1 MQAIDIFPWNDSFET
16 GLTDIDQQH
25 RQLVALLNLLASQVA
40 YKSDGAQL
48 RHILDELMRYTVYHF
63 QTEEHIWHS
72 HVAGTEEEIRHRQV
86 HAGFID
92 TIRGLIDQQSVRPLD
107 ELVQETLA
115 FLASWLASHILES
128 DKRMAFTVQAIQAGL
143 PPDQAR
149 RQAAERMSGETQT
162 WINLILTIYRT
173 LATNTVNLMR
183 EIARHK
189 VANDAL
195 SASEVRYHATIDA
208 APVPM
213 ALNDDSGN
221 ITYLNAAFTHAFGYT
236 HDDIP
241 TLRAWWNHAYP
252 DPDYCRHVI
261 TAWTERLEKSK
272 REGTAFVPLE
282 VRLLTKDGRQRTV
295 MASASSLNA
304 VADRLHLVTLY
315 DITERE
321 QAEQRLRESHLL
333 LQTVINNVP
342 MRVFWKDRD
351 LRYLGCNPPF
361 ARDAGKSSPEEL
373 LGKDDYQMGWSA
385 QAGLYQA
392 DDRSVMDS
400 GHAKLSYE
408 EPQTTPDGAT
418 IWLQTAKVPL
428 RNVANEIIGVVGVYD
443 DITERKLAQDSL
455 RQSQERLRLALSA
468 ARQEWFDVTVET
480 GDVNVGPTYAQL
492 LGYEPD
498 EFETNLDNWLA
509 HVHPD
514 DRPGLLALFAD
525 GHPTDQTVEVE
536 YRRMTKSGDWIWFHA
551 VGKVIER
558 DARGYPNRIAGI
570 NMDVTER
577 KRAEEEL
584 ARHRQNLENLVE
596 ERTQQLM
603 EAKSAAEAA
612 NVAKSAFLA
621 NMSHEIRT
629 PLNAV
634 IGMAELILHS
644 RLSPRQRDY
653 VSKIR
658 IAGRTL
664 LDTLN
669 DILDFSK
676 IEAGRLELEDIPFR
690 LEQVVANAFL
700 LVERTALEKG
710 VELLFDVRPASAGL
724 LRQRLRGDPLRIG
737 QVLANLL
744 SNAVKFTPS
753 GHVSLCIDG
762 KPADD
767 GRHLVSLTVE
777 DTGIGMRPEQIEFL
791 FDDFV
796 QADGATTRQYGG
808 TGLGLA
814 IVRRLVE
821 AMGGEIRV
829 QSAPR
834 AGSRFQIQIPLTRDG
849 GEPASPPPPLPPM
862 RVLIAEDYPEARL
875 ALIDLLNI
883 EGIDDVEAVSSGGE
897 VMACLR
903 AARATDRP
911 YDLMFLDWSLPD
923 LDGGAIMRALGEQ
936 PELVPAHIALM
947 SVPRTLGEDVA
958 ELRPGGLHFCDRP
971 LLPGTLRQLCGVVLG
986 LQTKEAGGSVAT
998 GALDGMRVLLVEDNA
1013 TSRDV
1018 AVALLGRW
1026 GVEVDTAA
1034 EGRDALA
1041 QLGAEAPDYYALVLM
1056 DLQMPVMDGYEA
1068 IRQIRARPEFGNLP
1082 VYALSAHRGRSVLE
1096 QCLALGM
1103 NGCLNKPYELPELF
1117 DVLSRHYR
1125 PEFAPA
1131 PTPVP
1136 AGGPALM
1143 GLEAVPGLD
1152 PNCAINDTGI
1162 SPTLYPRL
1170 LAKFRAQFADGPV
1183 ALRKDVAA
1191 RDWAAVALSS
1201 HTLKGRAGLL
1211 GMNGISMMSGRL
1223 EAAAR
1228 AGDPLRAMTALTE
1241 LENQMRSLVDGLGK
1255 ALLPDVG
1262 EPDPPSAL
1270 PDQTSP
1276 PGSV

>member
-63 QTEEHIWHS
+63 QAEELIWHS

-213 ALNDDSGN
+213 ALNDGSGN

-241 TLRAWWNHAYP
+241 TLQAWWNHAYP

-261 TAWTERLEKSK
+261 TAWTERLETS
-272 REGTAFVPLE
+272 RRDGTAFVPLE

-480 GDVNVGPTYAQL
+480 GEVNVGPTYAQL

-629 PLNAV
+629 PLNA
-634 IGMAELILHS
+634 ITGLAHLIRKGGLAPDQIEHMNKLEGAGEHL
-644 RLSPRQRDY
+644 LS
-653 VSKIR
+653 V
-658 IAGRTL
+658 
-664 LDTLN
+664 LN
-669 DILDFSK
+669 AILDLSK
-676 IEAGRLELEDIPFR
+676 IEAGKFSLEERDVWIEGLVGNVSSIVRER
-690 LEQVVANAFL
+690 ANG
-700 LVERTALEKG
+700 KG
-710 VELLFDVRPASAGL
+710 LTFTTEVDRFPDGL
-724 LRQRLRGDPLRIG
+724 LGDPTRIQQALLNYAINAIKFTDHGHVTLRAKRIG
-737 QVLANLL
+737 GDALG
-744 SNAVKFTPS
+744 T
-753 GHVSLCIDG
+753 
-762 KPADD
+762 
-767 GRHLVSLTVE
+767 LVRFEVE
-777 DTGIGMRPEQIEFL
+777 DTGIGVAPDTLARL
-791 FDDFV
+791 FAAFE
-796 QADGATTRQYGG
+796 QADSTTTRQYGG

-814 IVRRLVE
+814 ITKRL
-821 AMGGEIRV
+821 AALMGGEV
-829 QSAPR
+829 GASSTPG
-834 AGSRFQIQIPLTRDG
+834 AGSTFWFTVRLKQGTPEVRRATT
-849 GEPASPPPPLPPM
+849 ASPQDAETILKQ
-862 RVLIAEDYPEARL
+862 RFAGTRILLAEDEPINQEITQ
-875 ALIDLLNI
+875 ALL
-883 EGIDDVEAVSSGGE
+883 
-897 VMACLR
+897 
-903 AARATDRP
+903 
-911 YDLMFLDWSLPD
+911 
-923 LDGGAIMRALGEQ
+923 
-936 PELVPAHIALM
+936 
-947 SVPRTLGEDVA
+947 EDV
-958 ELRPGGLHFCDRP
+958 GL
-971 LLPGTLRQLCGVVLG
+971 
-986 LQTKEAGGSVAT
+986 SV
-998 GALDGMRVLLVEDNA
+998 D
-1013 TSRDV
+1013 
-1018 AVALLGRW
+1018 
-1026 GVEVDTAA
+1026 
-1034 EGRDALA
+1034 
-1041 QLGAEAPDYYALVLM
+1041 
-1056 DLQMPVMDGYEA
+1056 
-1068 IRQIRARPEFGNLP
+1068 
-1082 VYALSAHRGRSVLE
+1082 
-1096 QCLALGM
+1096 
-1103 NGCLNKPYELPELF
+1103 
-1117 DVLSRHYR
+1117 
-1125 PEFAPA
+1125 FADD
-1131 PTPVP
+1131 
-1136 AGGPALM
+1136 
-1143 GLEAVPGLD
+1143 GLEAIQRVETQAYALILMDMQMPKMDGLD
-1152 PNCAINDTGI
+1152 ATRRIRQMPGNQRTPI
-1162 SPTLYPRL
+1162 L
-1170 LAKFRAQFADGPV
+1170 
-1183 ALRKDVAA
+1183 
-1191 RDWAAVALSS
+1191 
-1201 HTLKGRAGLL
+1201 
-1211 GMNGISMMSGRL
+1211 
-1223 EAAAR
+1223 
-1228 AGDPLRAMTALTE
+1228 AMTANAFAE
-1241 LENQMRSLVDGLGK
+1241 DKARCLEAGMDDFITKPVVPERLYA
-1255 ALLPDVG
+1255 ALAEWLMK
-1262 EPDPPSAL
+1262 
-1270 PDQTSP
+1270 T
-1276 PGSV
+1276 

>member
-1 MQAIDIFPWNDSFET
+1 MKLSKLSLIFS
-16 GLTDIDQQH
+16 
-25 RQLVALLNLLASQVA
+25 VVLL
-40 YKSDGAQL
+40 
-48 RHILDELMRYTVYHF
+48 
-63 QTEEHIWHS
+63 
-72 HVAGTEEEIRHRQV
+72 
-86 HAGFID
+86 
-92 TIRGLIDQQSVRPLD
+92 
-107 ELVQETLA
+107 
-115 FLASWLASHILES
+115 
-128 DKRMAFTVQAIQAGL
+128 
-143 PPDQAR
+143 
-149 RQAAERMSGETQT
+149 
-162 WINLILTIYRT
+162 LIL
-173 LATNTVNLMR
+173 
-183 EIARHK
+183 
-189 VANDAL
+189 
-195 SASEVRYHATIDA
+195 
-208 APVPM
+208 
-213 ALNDDSGN
+213 G
-221 ITYLNAAFTHAFGYT
+221 
-236 HDDIP
+236 
-241 TLRAWWNHAYP
+241 
-252 DPDYCRHVI
+252 
-261 TAWTERLEKSK
+261 
-272 REGTAFVPLE
+272 
-282 VRLLTKDGRQRTV
+282 
-295 MASASSLNA
+295 
-304 VADRLHLVTLY
+304 
-315 DITERE
+315 
-321 QAEQRLRESHLL
+321 
-333 LQTVINNVP
+333 IN
-342 MRVFWKDRD
+342 
-351 LRYLGCNPPF
+351 G
-361 ARDAGKSSPEEL
+361 SIS
-373 LGKDDYQMGWSA
+373 
-385 QAGLYQA
+385 
-392 DDRSVMDS
+392 
-400 GHAKLSYE
+400 
-408 EPQTTPDGAT
+408 
-418 IWLQTAKVPL
+418 
-428 RNVANEIIGVVGVYD
+428 
-443 DITERKLAQDSL
+443 
-455 RQSQERLRLALSA
+455 
-468 ARQEWFDVTVET
+468 
-480 GDVNVGPTYAQL
+480 
-492 LGYEPD
+492 
-498 EFETNLDNWLA
+498 
-509 HVHPD
+509 
-514 DRPGLLALFAD
+514 LLALAAFDKVQAVQQNRADALRQVDDLRREMEMLSRLVRSYVVTGETSYLKYYYAILAIREGERPLVVDDDPTTYWDRVIAGTTPFVQRPPGTGVSLRARMISLGFDGTELEALQQVLSEAEALKVHEQVAFAATQGLYD
-525 GHPTDQTVEVE
+525 PKADTFVSEGVPHPELAVKFVHNRE
-536 YRRMTKSGDWIWFHA
+536 YDILRARMAQAVAELKGRVDRRTGAAVSDARARLRDWIVTAIIGMVVTALLVVRGFFT
-551 VGKVIER
+551 VRRRVLQPIEDMCAATDR
-558 DARGYPNRIAGI
+558 LARGEYDARIPDVAGVAEI
-570 NMDVTER
+570 RTLRDTFNSMAGSIESDILDREHIRQELVEAR
-577 KRAEEEL
+577 ARAEQ
-584 ARHRQNLENLVE
+584 A
-596 ERTQQLM
+596 TQ
-603 EAKSAAEAA
+603 AKSM
-612 NVAKSAFLA
+612 FLA

-753 GHVSLCIDG
+753 GHVSLCIGG
-762 KPADD
+762 KLADD

-849 GEPASPPPPLPPM
+849 DETASPPPPLPPM

-986 LQTKEAGGSVAT
+986 LQTKEAGGGVAT

-1034 EGRDALA
+1034 DGRDALA

-1068 IRQIRARPEFGNLP
+1068 IRQIRARPELGNLP

-1096 QCLALGM
+1096 HCLALGM

-1262 EPDPPSAL
+1262 ETDPQPAL

>member
-40 YKSDGAQL
+40 YKSDGVQL

-128 DKRMAFTVQAIQAGL
+128 DKRMAFTVQAIHAGL

-189 VANDAL
+189 VANEAL

-213 ALNDDSGN
+213 ALNDGSGN

-241 TLRAWWNHAYP
+241 TLQAWWNHAYP

-261 TAWTERLEKSK
+261 TAWTERLETSK
-272 REGTAFVPLE
+272 RDGTAFVPLE

-304 VADRLHLVTLY
+304 VADSLHLVTLY

-428 RNVANEIIGVVGVYD
+428 RNVANEIIGIVGVYD

-480 GDVNVGPTYAQL
+480 GEVNVGPTYAQL

-525 GHPTDQTVEVE
+525 GHPTDQTLEVE

-629 PLNAV
+629 PLNA
-634 IGMAELILHS
+634 ITGLAHLIRKGGLAPDQIEHMNKLEGAGEHL
-644 RLSPRQRDY
+644 LS
-653 VSKIR
+653 V
-658 IAGRTL
+658 
-664 LDTLN
+664 LN
-669 DILDFSK
+669 AILDLSK
-676 IEAGRLELEDIPFR
+676 IEAGKFSLEEREVWIEGLVGNVSSIVRER
-690 LEQVVANAFL
+690 ANG
-700 LVERTALEKG
+700 KG
-710 VELLFDVRPASAGL
+710 LTFTTEVDRFPDGL
-724 LRQRLRGDPLRIG
+724 LGDPTRI
-737 QVLANLL
+737 QQALL
-744 SNAVKFTPS
+744 NYAINAIKFTDH
-753 GHVSLCIDG
+753 GHVTLRAKRVG
-762 KPADD
+762 DD
-767 GRHLVSLTVE
+767 ALGTLVRFEVE
-777 DTGIGMRPEQIEFL
+777 DTGIGVAPDTLARL
-791 FDDFV
+791 FAAFE
-796 QADGATTRQYGG
+796 QADSTTTRQYGG

-814 IVRRLVE
+814 ITKRL
-821 AMGGEIRV
+821 AALMGGEVGASSTPGAGSTFWFTARLKQGTPKVRHAATASPQDAETILKQRF
-829 QSAPR
+829 
-834 AGSRFQIQIPLTRDG
+834 AGSRIL
-849 GEPASPPPPLPPM
+849 L
-862 RVLIAEDYPEARL
+862 AEDEPINQEITQ
-875 ALIDLLNI
+875 ALL
-883 EGIDDVEAVSSGGE
+883 
-897 VMACLR
+897 
-903 AARATDRP
+903 
-911 YDLMFLDWSLPD
+911 
-923 LDGGAIMRALGEQ
+923 
-936 PELVPAHIALM
+936 
-947 SVPRTLGEDVA
+947 EDV
-958 ELRPGGLHFCDRP
+958 GL
-971 LLPGTLRQLCGVVLG
+971 
-986 LQTKEAGGSVAT
+986 SV
-998 GALDGMRVLLVEDNA
+998 D
-1013 TSRDV
+1013 
-1018 AVALLGRW
+1018 
-1026 GVEVDTAA
+1026 
-1034 EGRDALA
+1034 
-1041 QLGAEAPDYYALVLM
+1041 
-1056 DLQMPVMDGYEA
+1056 
-1068 IRQIRARPEFGNLP
+1068 
-1082 VYALSAHRGRSVLE
+1082 
-1096 QCLALGM
+1096 
-1103 NGCLNKPYELPELF
+1103 
-1117 DVLSRHYR
+1117 
-1125 PEFAPA
+1125 FADD
-1131 PTPVP
+1131 
-1136 AGGPALM
+1136 
-1143 GLEAVPGLD
+1143 GLEAIQRVETQAYALILMDMQMPKMDGLD
-1152 PNCAINDTGI
+1152 ATRRIRQMPGNQRTPI
-1162 SPTLYPRL
+1162 L
-1170 LAKFRAQFADGPV
+1170 
-1183 ALRKDVAA
+1183 
-1191 RDWAAVALSS
+1191 
-1201 HTLKGRAGLL
+1201 
-1211 GMNGISMMSGRL
+1211 
-1223 EAAAR
+1223 
-1228 AGDPLRAMTALTE
+1228 AMTANAFAE
-1241 LENQMRSLVDGLGK
+1241 DKARCLEAGMDDFITKPVVPERLYAALAEWLMR
-1255 ALLPDVG
+1255 
-1262 EPDPPSAL
+1262 
-1270 PDQTSP
+1270 T
-1276 PGSV
+1276 

>member
-1 MQAIDIFPWNDSFET
+1 MQSIDIFPWNDSFET

-63 QTEEHIWHS
+63 QAEEHIWHS

-189 VANDAL
+189 VANEAL

-213 ALNDDSGN
+213 ALNDGSGN

-261 TAWTERLEKSK
+261 TAWTERLETSK
-272 REGTAFVPLE
+272 RDGTAFVPLE

-428 RNVANEIIGVVGVYD
+428 RNVANEIIGIVGVYD

-480 GDVNVGPTYAQL
+480 GEVNVGPTYAQL

-629 PLNAV
+629 PLNA
-634 IGMAELILHS
+634 ITGLAHLIRKGGLAPDQIEHMNKLEGAGEHL
-644 RLSPRQRDY
+644 LS
-653 VSKIR
+653 V
-658 IAGRTL
+658 
-664 LDTLN
+664 LN
-669 DILDFSK
+669 AILDLSK
-676 IEAGRLELEDIPFR
+676 IEAGKFSLEERDVWIEGLVGNVNSIVRER
-690 LEQVVANAFL
+690 ANG
-700 LVERTALEKG
+700 KG
-710 VELLFDVRPASAGL
+710 LTFTTEVDRFPDGL
-724 LRQRLRGDPLRIG
+724 LGDPTRI
-737 QVLANLL
+737 QQALL
-744 SNAVKFTPS
+744 NYAINAIKFTDH
-753 GHVSLCIDG
+753 GHVTLRAKRID
-762 KPADD
+762 DD
-767 GRHLVSLTVE
+767 ALGTLVRFEVE
-777 DTGIGMRPEQIEFL
+777 DTGIGVAPDTLARL
-791 FDDFV
+791 FAAFE
-796 QADGATTRQYGG
+796 QADSTTTRQYGG

-814 IVRRLVE
+814 ITKRL
-821 AMGGEIRV
+821 AALMGGEV
-829 QSAPR
+829 GASSTPG
-834 AGSRFQIQIPLTRDG
+834 AGSTFWFTVRLKQGTPEIRHAAT
-849 GEPASPPPPLPPM
+849 ASPQDAETILKQ
-862 RVLIAEDYPEARL
+862 RFAGTRILLAEDEPINQEITQ
-875 ALIDLLNI
+875 ALL
-883 EGIDDVEAVSSGGE
+883 
-897 VMACLR
+897 
-903 AARATDRP
+903 
-911 YDLMFLDWSLPD
+911 
-923 LDGGAIMRALGEQ
+923 
-936 PELVPAHIALM
+936 
-947 SVPRTLGEDVA
+947 EDV
-958 ELRPGGLHFCDRP
+958 GL
-971 LLPGTLRQLCGVVLG
+971 
-986 LQTKEAGGSVAT
+986 SV
-998 GALDGMRVLLVEDNA
+998 D
-1013 TSRDV
+1013 
-1018 AVALLGRW
+1018 
-1026 GVEVDTAA
+1026 
-1034 EGRDALA
+1034 
-1041 QLGAEAPDYYALVLM
+1041 
-1056 DLQMPVMDGYEA
+1056 
-1068 IRQIRARPEFGNLP
+1068 
-1082 VYALSAHRGRSVLE
+1082 
-1096 QCLALGM
+1096 
-1103 NGCLNKPYELPELF
+1103 
-1117 DVLSRHYR
+1117 
-1125 PEFAPA
+1125 FADD
-1131 PTPVP
+1131 
-1136 AGGPALM
+1136 
-1143 GLEAVPGLD
+1143 GLEAIQRVETQAYALILMDMQMPKMDGLD
-1152 PNCAINDTGI
+1152 ATRRIRQMPGNQRTPI
-1162 SPTLYPRL
+1162 L
-1170 LAKFRAQFADGPV
+1170 
-1183 ALRKDVAA
+1183 
-1191 RDWAAVALSS
+1191 
-1201 HTLKGRAGLL
+1201 
-1211 GMNGISMMSGRL
+1211 
-1223 EAAAR
+1223 
-1228 AGDPLRAMTALTE
+1228 AMTANAFAE
-1241 LENQMRSLVDGLGK
+1241 DKARCLEAGMDDFITKPVVPERLYA
-1255 ALLPDVG
+1255 ALAEWLMK
-1262 EPDPPSAL
+1262 S
-1270 PDQTSP
+1270 
-1276 PGSV
+1276 

>member
-1 MQAIDIFPWNDSFET
+1 MKLSKLSLIFS
-16 GLTDIDQQH
+16 
-25 RQLVALLNLLASQVA
+25 VVLL
-40 YKSDGAQL
+40 
-48 RHILDELMRYTVYHF
+48 
-63 QTEEHIWHS
+63 
-72 HVAGTEEEIRHRQV
+72 
-86 HAGFID
+86 
-92 TIRGLIDQQSVRPLD
+92 
-107 ELVQETLA
+107 
-115 FLASWLASHILES
+115 
-128 DKRMAFTVQAIQAGL
+128 
-143 PPDQAR
+143 
-149 RQAAERMSGETQT
+149 
-162 WINLILTIYRT
+162 LIL
-173 LATNTVNLMR
+173 
-183 EIARHK
+183 
-189 VANDAL
+189 
-195 SASEVRYHATIDA
+195 
-208 APVPM
+208 
-213 ALNDDSGN
+213 G
-221 ITYLNAAFTHAFGYT
+221 
-236 HDDIP
+236 
-241 TLRAWWNHAYP
+241 
-252 DPDYCRHVI
+252 
-261 TAWTERLEKSK
+261 
-272 REGTAFVPLE
+272 
-282 VRLLTKDGRQRTV
+282 
-295 MASASSLNA
+295 
-304 VADRLHLVTLY
+304 
-315 DITERE
+315 
-321 QAEQRLRESHLL
+321 
-333 LQTVINNVP
+333 IN
-342 MRVFWKDRD
+342 
-351 LRYLGCNPPF
+351 G
-361 ARDAGKSSPEEL
+361 SIS
-373 LGKDDYQMGWSA
+373 
-385 QAGLYQA
+385 
-392 DDRSVMDS
+392 
-400 GHAKLSYE
+400 
-408 EPQTTPDGAT
+408 
-418 IWLQTAKVPL
+418 
-428 RNVANEIIGVVGVYD
+428 
-443 DITERKLAQDSL
+443 
-455 RQSQERLRLALSA
+455 
-468 ARQEWFDVTVET
+468 
-480 GDVNVGPTYAQL
+480 
-492 LGYEPD
+492 
-498 EFETNLDNWLA
+498 
-509 HVHPD
+509 
-514 DRPGLLALFAD
+514 LLALAAFDKVQAVQQNRADALRQVDDLRREMEMLSRLVRSYVVTGETSYLKYYYAILAIREGERPLVVDDDPSTYWDRVIAGTTPFVQRPPGTGVSLRARMISLGFDGTELEALQQVLSEAEALKVHEQVAFAATQGLYD
-525 GHPTDQTVEVE
+525 PKADSFVSEGVPHPELAVKFVHNRE
-536 YRRMTKSGDWIWFHA
+536 YDILRARMAQAVAELKGRVDRRTGAAVSDARARLRDWIVTAIIGMVVTALLVVRGFFT
-551 VGKVIER
+551 VRRRVLQPIEDMCAATDR
-558 DARGYPNRIAGI
+558 LARGEYDARIPDVAGVAEI
-570 NMDVTER
+570 RTLRDTFNSMAGSIESDILDREHIRQELVEAR
-577 KRAEEEL
+577 ARAEQ
-584 ARHRQNLENLVE
+584 A
-596 ERTQQLM
+596 TQ
-603 EAKSAAEAA
+603 AKSM
-612 NVAKSAFLA
+612 FLA

-767 GRHLVSLTVE
+767 GRHLVILTVE

-849 GEPASPPPPLPPM
+849 DEPASPPPPLPPM

-1034 EGRDALA
+1034 DGRDALA

>member
-1 MQAIDIFPWNDSFET
+1 MQSIDIFPWNDSFET

-40 YKSDGAQL
+40 YKSDGVQL

-63 QTEEHIWHS
+63 QAEEHIWHS

-213 ALNDDSGN
+213 ALNDGSPN

-241 TLRAWWNHAYP
+241 TLQAWWNHAYP

-261 TAWTERLEKSK
+261 TAWTERLETS
-272 REGTAFVPLE
+272 RRDGTAFVPLE

-304 VADRLHLVTLY
+304 VADSLHLVTLY

-321 QAEQRLRESHLL
+321 QAEQQLRESHLL

-392 DDRSVMDS
+392 DDRSVMYS

-468 ARQEWFDVTVET
+468 ARQEWFDVTMET
-480 GDVNVGPTYAQL
+480 GEVNVGPTYAQL

-514 DRPGLLALFAD
+514 DRPSLLALFAD

-629 PLNAV
+629 PLNA
-634 IGMAELILHS
+634 ITGLAHLIRKGGLAPDQIEHMNKLEGAGEHL
-644 RLSPRQRDY
+644 LS
-653 VSKIR
+653 V
-658 IAGRTL
+658 
-664 LDTLN
+664 LN
-669 DILDFSK
+669 AILDLSK
-676 IEAGRLELEDIPFR
+676 IEAGKFSLEERDVWIEGLVGNVSSIVRER
-690 LEQVVANAFL
+690 ANG
-700 LVERTALEKG
+700 KG
-710 VELLFDVRPASAGL
+710 LTFTTEVDRFPDGL
-724 LRQRLRGDPLRIG
+724 LGDPTRI
-737 QVLANLL
+737 QQALL
-744 SNAVKFTPS
+744 NYAINAIKFTDH
-753 GHVSLCIDG
+753 GHVTLRAKRID
-762 KPADD
+762 DD
-767 GRHLVSLTVE
+767 ALGTLVRFEVE
-777 DTGIGMRPEQIEFL
+777 DTGIGVTPDTLARL
-791 FDDFV
+791 FAAFE
-796 QADGATTRQYGG
+796 QADSTTTRQYGG

-814 IVRRLVE
+814 ITKRL
-821 AMGGEIRV
+821 AALMGGEV
-829 QSAPR
+829 GASSTPG
-834 AGSRFQIQIPLTRDG
+834 AGSTFWFTVRHKQGTPEVRRAAT
-849 GEPASPPPPLPPM
+849 ASPQDAETILKQQFAGT
-862 RVLIAEDYPEARL
+862 RILLAEDEPINQEITQ
-875 ALIDLLNI
+875 ALL
-883 EGIDDVEAVSSGGE
+883 
-897 VMACLR
+897 
-903 AARATDRP
+903 
-911 YDLMFLDWSLPD
+911 
-923 LDGGAIMRALGEQ
+923 
-936 PELVPAHIALM
+936 
-947 SVPRTLGEDVA
+947 EDV
-958 ELRPGGLHFCDRP
+958 GL
-971 LLPGTLRQLCGVVLG
+971 
-986 LQTKEAGGSVAT
+986 SV
-998 GALDGMRVLLVEDNA
+998 D
-1013 TSRDV
+1013 
-1018 AVALLGRW
+1018 
-1026 GVEVDTAA
+1026 
-1034 EGRDALA
+1034 
-1041 QLGAEAPDYYALVLM
+1041 
-1056 DLQMPVMDGYEA
+1056 
-1068 IRQIRARPEFGNLP
+1068 
-1082 VYALSAHRGRSVLE
+1082 
-1096 QCLALGM
+1096 
-1103 NGCLNKPYELPELF
+1103 
-1117 DVLSRHYR
+1117 
-1125 PEFAPA
+1125 FADD
-1131 PTPVP
+1131 
-1136 AGGPALM
+1136 
-1143 GLEAVPGLD
+1143 GLEAIQRVETQAYALILMDMQMPKMDGLD
-1152 PNCAINDTGI
+1152 ATRRIRQMPGNQRTPI
-1162 SPTLYPRL
+1162 L
-1170 LAKFRAQFADGPV
+1170 
-1183 ALRKDVAA
+1183 
-1191 RDWAAVALSS
+1191 
-1201 HTLKGRAGLL
+1201 
-1211 GMNGISMMSGRL
+1211 
-1223 EAAAR
+1223 
-1228 AGDPLRAMTALTE
+1228 AMTANAFAE
-1241 LENQMRSLVDGLGK
+1241 DKARCLEAGMDDFITKPVVPERLYA
-1255 ALLPDVG
+1255 ALAEWLMK
-1262 EPDPPSAL
+1262 S
-1270 PDQTSP
+1270 
-1276 PGSV
+1276 